1 MLSADKLIPLII
13 FALIM
18 ILYILREKES
28 CAREKSVPSFEVG
41 VSSTFGEREIQQD
54 YFGLKVAQGALLMV
68 LADGIGANGE
78 FAAKIAVDTFR
89 ELFNDVNS
97 ADKPQY
103 FFQRATYAAQRKI
116 MNTLEERQGETS
128 LAAVMINGG
137 QMFYTLAGNCRVT
150 VFRGGDLIPV
160 SEGQT
165 VDVLAR
171 HCYREG
177 RISKQETLALM
188 ENHRRYNVLGQDSF
202 REIELFDKPILLKP
216 QDLVVLMSA
225 GVFETLRWV
234 ELEEV
239 LAKKIPVQN
248 LADEIISLVNKSPKL
263 DKDNA
268 SLLVFRQK

>member
-1 MLSADKLIPLII
+1 
-13 FALIM
+13 
-18 ILYILREKES
+18 
-28 CAREKSVPSFEVG
+28 
-41 VSSTFGEREIQQD
+41 
-54 YFGLKVAQGALLMV
+54 MV